1 MWTAHAP
8 ISILSADA
16 SRGGR
21 PSVAVPGILEPG
33 RKAFEL
39 KRAVILAG
47 GEGTRLRPYTTVL
60 PKPLMP
66 IGDRP
71 VLDIVVRQLKAHGI
85 ERITMATGYLA
96 ELIEAFFR
104 DGSSYGVSI
113 DYYREHEPLG
123 TVGALALI
131 EGLADDDVL
140 VMNGD
145 VLTDMDYG
153 ALLNRHRESGAA
165 ATIATKLRHVQ
176 ISLGVLRFGEDS
188 DPTRLTGY
196 DEKPA
201 IDFTAS
207 MGVYCFA
214 PRALS
219 FIKPGERLDFPDL
232 ILRLIAAGEVVRAWP
247 SDDYWLDIGRHEDYE
262 QAQEEF
268 AAVRDRLIP
277 PD

>member
-1 MWTAHAP
+1 
-8 ISILSADA
+8 
-16 SRGGR
+16 
-21 PSVAVPGILEPG
+21 V
-33 RKAFEL
+33 
-39 KRAVILAG
+39 KRAVVLAG

-71 VLDIVVRQLKAHGI
+71 VLDIVVRQLKAHGF
-85 ERITMATGYLA
+85 ERITIATGYLA

-104 DGSSYGVSI
+104 DGADYGIQI
-113 DYYREHEPLG
+113 DYFREHEPLG

-131 EGLADDDVL
+131 DGLAEQDVL

-145 VLTDMDYG
+145 VLTDIDYG
-153 ALLNRHRESGAA
+153 ALLERHRASDAA
-165 ATIATKLRHVQ
+165 ATIATQKREIQV
-176 ISLGVLRFGEDS
+176 SLGVLRFGEDG

-196 DEKPA
+196 DEKPS
-201 IDFTAS
+201 IDYIAS

-219 FIKPGERLDFPDL
+219 RIDPGERLDFPDL
-232 ILRLIAAGEVVRAWP
+232 VLRLIADREIVRSWL
-247 SDDYWLDIGRHEDYE
+247 SEDYWLDIGRHDDYE

-268 AAVRDRLIP
+268 ESVRDRLIP
-277 PD
+277 E

>member
-1 MWTAHAP
+1 
-8 ISILSADA
+8 
-16 SRGGR
+16 
-21 PSVAVPGILEPG
+21 V
-33 RKAFEL
+33 

-71 VLDIVVRQLKAHGI
+71 VLDIVVRQLKARGF
-85 ERITMATGYLA
+85 ERITIATGYLA

-104 DGSSYGVSI
+104 DGEKYGIPI

-131 EGLADDDVL
+131 DNLADEHVL

-145 VLTDMDYG
+145 VLTDIDYG
-153 ALLNRHRESGAA
+153 ALLERHRGSNSA
-165 ATIATKLRHVQ
+165 ATIATKPRQVQ
-176 ISLGVLRFGEDS
+176 ISLGVLRFGDEH

-196 DEKPA
+196 DEKPQ
-201 IDFTAS
+201 IDYTAS

-232 ILRLIAAGEVVRAWP
+232 VLRLIDAGEVVRAWP
-247 SDDYWLDIGRHEDYE
+247 SDDYWLDIGRHDDYE

-268 AAVRDRLIP
+268 ESVRHRLIP

>member
-1 MWTAHAP
+1 M
-8 ISILSADA
+8 
-16 SRGGR
+16 
-21 PSVAVPGILEPG
+21 
-33 RKAFEL
+33 

-71 VLDIVVRQLKAHGI
+71 VLDIVVRQLKAHGF

-104 DGSSYGVSI
+104 DGEAYGIPI
-113 DYYREHEPLG
+113 DYYREQQPLG

-131 EGLADDDVL
+131 EGLTDEHVL

-145 VLTDMDYG
+145 VLTDIDYG
-153 ALLNRHRESGAA
+153 ALLERHGTGGAA
-165 ATIATKLRHVQ
+165 ATIATKERQVQ
-176 ISLGVLRFGEDS
+176 ISLGVLRFAEED
-188 DPTRLTGY
+188 DPTLLTDY
-196 DEKPA
+196 DEKPS
-201 IDFTAS
+201 IDYTAS

-219 FIKPGERLDFPDL
+219 YIDPGERLDFPDL
-232 ILRLIAAGEVVRAWP
+232 VLRLIAAGETVRAWP
-247 SDDYWLDIGRHEDYE
+247 SEDYWLDIGRHDDYE

-268 AAVRDRLIP
+268 EAVRDRLIP
-277 PD
+277 PG

>member
-1 MWTAHAP
+1 M
-8 ISILSADA
+8 
-16 SRGGR
+16 
-21 PSVAVPGILEPG
+21 
-33 RKAFEL
+33 
-39 KRAVILAG
+39 ILAG
-47 GEGTRLRPYTTVL
+47 GEGTRLRPYTTVF

-71 VLDIVVRQLKAHGI
+71 VLDIVVRQLKAHGFD
-85 ERITMATGYLA
+85 RVTVATGYLA

-104 DGSSYGVSI
+104 DGEAYGIPI
-113 DYYREHEPLG
+113 DYYREREPLG

-131 EGLADDDVL
+131 EGLAEQDIL

-145 VLTDMDYG
+145 VLTDIDYRE
-153 ALLNRHRESGAA
+153 LLERHSASDAA
-165 ATIATKLRHVQ
+165 ATIATKVRHIQ
-176 ISLGVLRFGEDS
+176 ISLGVLRFDDDT

-207 MGVYCFA
+207 MGIYCFA

-219 FIKPGERLDFPDL
+219 YIRPGERLDFPDL

-247 SDDYWLDIGRHEDYE
+247 SSNYWLDIGRPGDYE

-268 AAVRDRLIP
+268 ESVRSLLIP
-277 PD
+277 PDR